1 MRRSAAPSQ
10 LLGHSAKK
18 PRFISPGRILPK
30 TSEYV
35 DPEIK
40 TDEVCKRQLCSPT
53 SVNIHSTT
61 SGFHSSVTV
70 KSKEEELPCKNKNMG
85 TWHLKTGMKSLC
97 RPKIDPAATEIA
109 RHPEEPMCLTKYF
122 SVVWCKAS
130 KKKHKK
136 WEGDAVLIVKGKSV
150 ILKDMEG
157 KNIGKGTGYKF
168 RDLDNLTE
176 GQSLMIGS
184 KEIEVMG
191 VILEEDFKSGKCF
204 LSGLEAT
211 EESWNSSAAS
221 TRRFCNP
228 FKNVCKPNTK
238 ENWPNCKPR
247 HDPLAANSLVMP
259 YPCPSHQRLFN
270 KSHLPVV
277 DVVVDPYITSH
288 LRPHQR
294 EGILFLYECVMGMRM
309 SNRFGAILADE
320 MGLGKTLQCI
330 SLMWTLLRQGPY
342 GCKPVIKRALIVTPG
357 SLVKNWGKEFQK
369 WLGNERIKVFLVDQ
383 DHKVEEFI
391 NSPLYSVLIL
401 SYEMFLRSV
410 DQIQKTEFSLVI
422 CDEGHR
428 LKNSS
433 IKTTAALL
441 SLSCERRIILTGT
454 PVQNDLQEF
463 YALIEYVNPGILGPL
478 SAYKKVYEEP
488 ILRSQEPSAAEE
500 DIELG
505 EKRAAELMHLTGFF
519 ILRRTQEVINKF
531 LPPKKESI
539 LFCRP
544 TMLQL
549 ALYHTLLNSQI
560 VRSCL
565 QGSFENSAHLICIG
579 ALKKLCNHPCLL
591 LKAIQKKESES
602 CGNQDQTSLYDG
614 LHDIFSQESALTNF
628 SDSGKLK
635 VLMQMLAAIHECG
648 PSERV
653 VVVSNYTQTLN
664 ILQEVCQRCGYSYTR
679 LDGSTPVSQRQQ
691 IVDSFNSKFCP
702 AFIFLLSSKAG
713 GVGLNL
719 VGASHLILYDIDWNP
734 ATDIQAMARV
744 WRDGQRH
751 TVHIYRLLTTGT
763 IEEKIYQRQ
772 ISKQALSGAVV
783 DFSKGSEHI
792 RFSVEELRNLFA
804 LHEDSNCVTH
814 DLLECN
820 CMGKK
825 DNQGCP
831 VIQDYQSSQSDVK
844 VKKSL
849 SMSQLMQWK
858 HFCVDHKQ
866 LPDPF
871 LDRIK
876 DNLTF
881 IFQNITS

>member
-1 MRRSAAPSQ
+1 MVGKARSSNFTLSEKLDLLKLVKPYVNILEEHTNKHSVIVEKNKCWDIIADNYNAIGVDRPPRTAQGLRTLYKRLKEYAKQELLQQKETLCDYKSYISEPTKKVVEMIPQMSTVCLRERNNLPCATLVKETVATTSSPQLMLEHHPAAIT
-10 LLGHSAKK
+10 LEL
-18 PRFISPGRILPK
+18 
-30 TSEYV
+30 
-35 DPEIK
+35 DPEEEDL
-40 TDEVCKRQLCSPT
+40 TFSLRTWYTLQFQDLLCVFILT
-53 SVNIHSTT
+53 
-61 SGFHSSVTV
+61 
-70 KSKEEELPCKNKNMG
+70 
-85 TWHLKTGMKSLC
+85 
-97 RPKIDPAATEIA
+97 DPAATEIA

-176 GQSLMIGS
+176 
-184 KEIEVMG
+184 
-191 VILEEDFKSGKCF
+191 
-204 LSGLEAT
+204 
-211 EESWNSSAAS
+211 
-221 TRRFCNP
+221 
-228 FKNVCKPNTK
+228 
-238 ENWPNCKPR
+238 
-247 HDPLAANSLVMP
+247 AANSLVMP

-831 VIQDYQSSQSDVK
+831 VIQDYQSSQRILIKNIDWLQK
-844 VKKSL
+844 TIRKKPTNHPASIEG
-849 SMSQLMQWK
+849 K
-858 HFCVDHKQ
+858 K
-866 LPDPF
+866 P
-871 LDRIK
+871 
-876 DNLTF
+876 
-881 IFQNITS
+881 

>member
-1 MRRSAAPSQ
+1 M
-10 LLGHSAKK
+10 
-18 PRFISPGRILPK
+18 
-30 TSEYV
+30 
-35 DPEIK
+35 
-40 TDEVCKRQLCSPT
+40 
-53 SVNIHSTT
+53 
-61 SGFHSSVTV
+61 
-70 KSKEEELPCKNKNMG
+70 
-85 TWHLKTGMKSLC
+85 
-97 RPKIDPAATEIA
+97 
-109 RHPEEPMCLTKYF
+109 
-122 SVVWCKAS
+122 
-130 KKKHKK
+130 
-136 WEGDAVLIVKGKSV
+136 
-150 ILKDMEG
+150 LKDMEG
-157 KNIGKGTGYKF
+157 KDIGRGAGYQM
-168 RDLDNLTE
+168 RDLENLTE

-184 KEIEVMG
+184 KEIEVIG

-204 LSGLEAT
+204 QSGLEAT
-211 EESWNSSAAS
+211 EDVWNSPVASAK
-221 TRRFCNP
+221 RFCNP
-228 FKNVCKPNTK
+228 FKNVCKSNTK
-238 ENWPNCKPR
+238 ENCPNYKPR
-247 HDPLAANSLVMP
+247 HDPFAPNSLVMP

-270 KSHLPVV
+270 KSDLPVV

-294 EGILFLYECVMGMRM
+294 EGIPFLYECVMGMRV

-330 SLMWTLLRQGPY
+330 SLIWTLLRQGPY

-383 DHKVEEFI
+383 DHKVEEFM

-478 SAYKKVYEEP
+478 SAYKKLYEEP
-488 ILRSQEPSAAEE
+488 ILRSREPSAAKEE
-500 DIELG
+500 IDLG
-505 EKRAAELMHLTGFF
+505 ERRAAELTHLTGFF

-544 TMLQL
+544 AVLQIS
-549 ALYHTLLNSQI
+549 LYRALLNSQV

-565 QGSFENSAHLICIG
+565 QGSLESSSHLICIG

-602 CGNQDQTSLYDG
+602 SCDNRDQPNHYDG
-614 LHDIFSQESALTNF
+614 LRDIFSQESAQTNF
-628 SDSGKLK
+628 SENDSGKLK
-635 VLMQMLAAIHECG
+635 VLTQMLVAIRELG

-653 VVVSNYTQTLN
+653 VVVSHYTQTLN
-664 ILQEVCQRCGYSYTR
+664 ILQEVCKRCGYSYTR

-734 ATDIQAMARV
+734 ATDVQAMARV

-772 ISKQALSGAVV
+772 ISKQGLSGAVV

-792 RFSVEELRNLFA
+792 RFSVEELRNLFT

-831 VIQDYQSSQSDVK
+831 VEKDCQSSQTDVK
-844 VKKSL
+844 SKKSL

-858 HFCVDHKQ
+858 HFCVDHKN

-876 DNLTF
+876 DNITF
-881 IFQNITS
+881 VFQNMTS